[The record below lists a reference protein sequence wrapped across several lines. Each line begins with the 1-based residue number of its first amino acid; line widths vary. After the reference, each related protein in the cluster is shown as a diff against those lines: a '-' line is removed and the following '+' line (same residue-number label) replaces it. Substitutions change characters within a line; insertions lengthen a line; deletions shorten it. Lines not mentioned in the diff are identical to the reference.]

1 MRFILE
7 KNIPIDIWIH
17 EIKTFF
23 IHDIKT
29 QGKHLKKNVEIIK
42 YNTVLQKIPRIYEI
56 TNMPKIVYKNTL
68 LKNPARIKKFL
79 YARKCPNIKNNNIN
93 NFSAGDYFE
102 RGEYSVPPYSLI
114 IEYSINNQ
122 NSKQNLIDY
131 YNNIDNVNNIK
142 DFT

>member
-7 KNIPIDIWIH
+7 KKIPIDIWNH

-29 QGKHLKKNVEIIK
+29 QGKHFKKNTEIIK

-93 NFSAGDYFE
+93 NFSGDNIDTTL
-102 RGEYSVPPYSLI
+102 YSVPPYSLI

>member
-7 KNIPIDIWIH
+7 KKIPIDIWNH

-29 QGKHLKKNVEIIK
+29 QGKHFKKNTEIIK

-79 YARKCPNIKNNNIN
+79 YARKSPNIKNNNSN
-93 NFSAGDYFE
+93 DFSEDYLDE
-102 RGEYSVPPYSLI
+102 TLYSVSPYSLI

-122 NSKQNLIDY
+122 NSKQNLMDY

>member
-7 KNIPIDIWIH
+7 KKIPIDIWNH

-29 QGKHLKKNVEIIK
+29 QGKHFKKNTEIIK

-93 NFSAGDYFE
+93 NPSEDNIDATL
-102 RGEYSVPPYSLI
+102 YSVPPYSLI

>member
-7 KNIPIDIWIH
+7 KRIPIDIWNH

-29 QGKHLKKNVEIIK
+29 QGKHLKKNMEIIK

-56 TNMPKIVYKNTL
+56 ANMPKIVYKNTL

-79 YARKCPNIKNNNIN
+79 YARKSPNIKNNDNDDSSEDNI
-93 NFSAGDYFE
+93 DTTL
-102 RGEYSVPPYSLI
+102 YSIPPYSLI

>member
-7 KNIPIDIWIH
+7 KKIPIDIWNH

-23 IHDIKT
+23 VHDIKT
-29 QGKHLKKNVEIIK
+29 QGKHFKKYTEIIK
-42 YNTVLQKIPRIYEI
+42 YNIVLQKIPRIYKI

-79 YARKCPNIKNNNIN
+79 YARKCPNIKNNNN
-93 NFSAGDYFE
+93 DDSSGDYLDTTL
-102 RGEYSVPPYSLI
+102 YSIVPYSLI

-122 NSKQNLIDY
+122 NSKQNLMDY

>member
-7 KNIPIDIWIH
+7 NKIPIDIWNH

-23 IHDIKT
+23 VHDIKT
-29 QGKHLKKNVEIIK
+29 QGKHFKKNTEIIK

-79 YARKCPNIKNNNIN
+79 YARKCPNIKNNDH
-93 NFSAGDYFE
+93 SEDYLDE
-102 RGEYSVPPYSLI
+102 TLYSVSPYSLI

-122 NSKQNLIDY
+122 NSKQNLMDY

>member
-7 KNIPIDIWIH
+7 KKIPIDIWNH

-29 QGKHLKKNVEIIK
+29 QGKHFKKNTEIIK

-79 YARKCPNIKNNNIN
+79 YARKSPNIKNNNSN
-93 NFSAGDYFE
+93 DFSEDYLDE
-102 RGEYSVPPYSLI
+102 TLYSVSPYSLI

>member
-7 KNIPIDIWIH
+7 NKIPIDIWNH

-29 QGKHLKKNVEIIK
+29 QGKHLKKNMEIIK

-56 TNMPKIVYKNTL
+56 SNMPKIVYKNTL
-68 LKNPARIKKFL
+68 LKNPAVIKKFL
-79 YARKCPNIKNNNIN
+79 YARKSPNIKNNNSN
-93 NFSAGDYFE
+93 NFSEDYLDE
-102 RGEYSVPPYSLI
+102 TLYSVSPYSLI